1 MKRSPA
7 RNARKKYRSGSK
19 TTINRSVRKKI
30 VRIGLIVG
38 VFLISF
44 LFLFSYTFFKY
55 LNQKF
60 ASALSSSSYSIQDDQ
75 IPTIS
80 YIVAKDFKSDP
91 IVVKKVNFI
100 IFDKID
106 KRVFM
111 YDLPVNISYSLP
123 GKFGSE
129 TLEKTFALGGL
140 NSDERLVSGATA
152 VNRSIF
158 KLFGFKVDKFVLID
172 ERQEEF
178 FDNIWREGGV
188 FNLVSLKNVSN
199 LGDSL
204 KTDLDIR
211 EFYNIISF
219 VHSLPQDRISE
230 MSNSPE
236 DFFNTSEFDNSIREF
251 TYESFLAKERK
262 NISVL
267 NGTESPGLAAFGTRV
282 ISNFGGRVVS
292 TQNTSKTYDKSV
304 IIADDINSQ
313 TVSFLSRVFKINSI
327 ISKEEALG
335 FLESEID
342 RSDVVVIF
350 GFDTLGDLY

>member
-1 MKRSPA
+1 
-7 RNARKKYRSGSK
+7 
-19 TTINRSVRKKI
+19 
-30 VRIGLIVG
+30 
-38 VFLISF
+38 
-44 LFLFSYTFFKY
+44 
-55 LNQKF
+55 
-60 ASALSSSSYSIQDDQ
+60 
-75 IPTIS
+75 
-80 YIVAKDFKSDP
+80 
-91 IVVKKVNFI
+91 
-100 IFDKID
+100 
-106 KRVFM
+106 
-111 YDLPVNISYSLP
+111 
-123 GKFGSE
+123 
-129 TLEKTFALGGL
+129 
-140 NSDERLVSGATA
+140 
-152 VNRSIF
+152 
-158 KLFGFKVDKFVLID
+158 
-172 ERQEEF
+172 
-178 FDNIWREGGV
+178 
-188 FNLVSLKNVSN
+188 
-199 LGDSL
+199 
-204 KTDLDIR
+204 
-211 EFYNIISF
+211 
-219 VHSLPQDRISE
+219 
-230 MSNSPE
+230 MSNSPK